1 MRIIPYSGPS
11 RMQLGGPYLRRRFR
25 RGGFF
30 SDGLGP
36 SIFAVCV
43 INSSAQRLHIP

>member
-25 RGGFF
+25 RGGLDVGFF
-30 SDGLGP
+30 GP
-36 SIFAVCV
+36 NSAAVCCV
-43 INSSAQRLHIP
+43 ISSKQR